1 MITDSLWNF
10 TGVSPGQ
17 AITATAV
24 STNVVD
30 LGALTTISTS
40 PNTSTAVRD
49 MGKGELVRLLCQV
62 TVDFATLTSL
72 TVAIQG
78 ATDEAFTSPQTI
90 VASQAI
96 PVASLVAGYKFA
108 GLDFVPRNFIFRY
121 IRLNFTVAG
130 SNATAGRVF
139 ATAVEA
145 VQDSY

>member
-10 TGVSPGQ
+10 TGDSPGQ

-30 LGALTTISTS
+30 LGALTTILTS

-49 MGKGELVRLLCQV
+49 MGKGELIRLLCQV

-78 ATDEAFTSPQTI
+78 SVDEAFTSPITV

-96 PVASLVAGYKFA
+96 PLASLTAGYKFA
-108 GLDFVPRNFIFRY
+108 GLDFVPRNFTFRY
-121 IRLNFTVAG
+121 IRLNFTVGG

-139 ATAVEA
+139 ATATEA
-145 VQDSY
+145 TQDSY

>member
-1 MITDSLWNF
+1 MLTDSLWNF
-10 TGVSPGQ
+10 TGDSPGQ

-24 STNVVD
+24 STNIVD
-30 LGALTTISTS
+30 LGALTTIPTS
-40 PNTSTAVRD
+40 PSTSTAVRD
-49 MGKGELVRLLCQV
+49 LGKGELIRLLCQV

-78 ATDEAFTSPQTI
+78 SVDEAFTSPLTI

-108 GLDFVPRNFIFRY
+108 GLDFVPRNFIYRY

-139 ATAVEA
+139 ATAAEA

>member
-10 TGVSPGQ
+10 TGVTPGQ

-30 LGALTTISTS
+30 LGALGSIPGNPSAG
-40 PNTSTAVRD
+40 TAVRD
-49 MGKGELVRLLCQV
+49 LGKGELIRLLCQV

-72 TVAIQG
+72 IVAIQG

-121 IRLNFTVAG
+121 IRLNFTVGG